1 METFKLSIDGR
12 EIEAQ
17 PGQTILQAARN
28 AGIYIPTL
36 CFDEDLRPYGGCRLC
51 IVQVEGMRG
60 FPTSCTTQAT
70 EGMQVTT
77 ENETIFKTRQMILR
91 LLMADH
97 PADCL
102 NCRANL
108 NCELQSLA
116 HRYGV
121 HEHGLPRLP
130 RERTV
135 DESNPVYRRDMNKCV
150 LCGRCVQTCQQILG
164 LGAIDF
170 INRGHKTEVGPF
182 LGGEVAG
189 SVCESCG
196 ECVAHCPTGALSYV
210 ETAPEPD
217 YEAQTICQYCGTGCS
232 NLMGVRGNKIVRARG
247 DRSGPV
253 NRGALCAKGR
263 FGSYPYVNDPGRL
276 TSPLIRK
283 DGQLEEASWDEALDL
298 VAEKLKERRKEA
310 FAAFSSAKV
319 ANEDNFLL
327 QKFTR
332 AVMGTNSVDHCAR
345 L

>member
-1 METFKLSIDGR
+1 MIKLSIDGQQTR
-12 EIEAQ
+12 AR
-17 PGQTILQAARN
+17 PGQTILQAAKD
-28 AGIYIPTL
+28 AGIVIPTL
-36 CFDEDLRPYGGCRLC
+36 CYHQDLLPYGGCRLC

-60 FPTSCTTQAT
+60 FPTSCTTQVT

-77 ENETIFKTRQMILR
+77 ENQVIFTTRQMILR

-108 NCELQSLA
+108 SCELQSLA
-116 HRYGV
+116 HEYGV
-121 HEHGLPRLP
+121 HEHNLPRLP
-130 RERTV
+130 RERKV
-135 DESNPVYRRDMNKCV
+135 DESNPVYLRDMNKCV

-170 INRGHKTEVGPF
+170 IRRGHKTEVGPF
-182 LGGEVAG
+182 LGGEVLD

-196 ECVAHCPTGALSYV
+196 ECVAHCPTGALSFAQ
-210 ETAPEPD
+210 TAPETD
-217 YEAQTICQYCGTGCS
+217 RQAQTICPYCGTGCS
-232 NLMGVRGNKIVRARG
+232 ILMGVRRTRIVHADG
-247 DRSGPV
+247 DPAGPV
-253 NRGALCAKGR
+253 NRGVLCAKGR
-263 FGSYPYVNDPGRL
+263 FGSYPYVHDSGRL
-276 TSPLIRK
+276 TTPLIK
-283 DGQLEEASWDEALDL
+283 KGGKLEEADWDEALNL
-298 VAEKLKERRKEA
+298 VAEKLRGRRGQA

-319 ANEDNFLL
+319 ANEDNYLL

>member
-1 METFKLSIDGR
+1 MDTIKLSIDGR
-12 EIEAQ
+12 EVEAK

-28 AGIYIPTL
+28 ADITIPTL
-36 CFDEDLRPYGGCRLC
+36 CYDQDLLPYGGCRLC

-60 FPTSCTTQAT
+60 FPTSCTTQVT

-77 ENETIFKTRQMILR
+77 ENQVIFKTRQMILR

-102 NCRANL
+102 NCRANM

-116 HRYGV
+116 HEYGV
-121 HEHGLPRLP
+121 TEHGLPRLR

-170 INRGHKTEVGPF
+170 IRRGHKTEIGPF
-182 LGGEVAG
+182 LGGEVLD

-196 ECVAHCPTGALSYV
+196 ECVAHCPTGALSFV

-217 YEAQTICQYCGTGCS
+217 SGAQTICPYCGTGCS
-232 NLMGVRGNKIVRARG
+232 IMMDVRRGRIVRAKG
-247 DRSGPV
+247 DRNGPV
-253 NRGALCAKGR
+253 NRGVLCAKGR
-263 FGSYPYVNDPGRL
+263 FGSHPYVHDSGRL
-276 TSPLIRK
+276 TSPLVRK
-283 DGQLEEASWDEALDL
+283 NGKLEEVSWEEALDL
-298 VAEKLKERRKEA
+298 VARKLKERRGEA

-319 ANEDNFLL
+319 ANEDNYML